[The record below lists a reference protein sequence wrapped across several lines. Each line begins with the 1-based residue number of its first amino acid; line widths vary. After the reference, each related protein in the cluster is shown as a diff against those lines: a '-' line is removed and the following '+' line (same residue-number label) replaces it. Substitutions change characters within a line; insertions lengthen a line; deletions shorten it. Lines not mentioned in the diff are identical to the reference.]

1 MRYYILQI
9 SFCEATM
16 NEARIKELKNI
27 ANDVRI
33 GIIDAT
39 HAAKC
44 GHPGGSLSIAD
55 ILTYLYFEKMNID
68 PKNPKMENRD
78 RFVLSKG
85 HTAPG
90 LYATLAHRGFFPVED
105 LVTLR
110 KIDSYLQGHPDMN
123 KVPGVDMTTGS
134 LGLGISAA
142 CGMALAGKIENKDYR
157 VYTII
162 GDGESEEG
170 QVWEASMFASHYKLD
185 NLCVILDLN
194 GLQIDGPITEV
205 MNPTPHD
212 KKFEAFGFHVIT
224 IDGHDFDQIETAF
237 AEAETVK
244 GQPTVI
250 IAKTTKGKDV
260 SFMENSVNWH
270 GAAPNDEQ
278 HAQAIAEL
286 KTRFINRRAR

>member
-1 MRYYILQI
+1 
-9 SFCEATM
+9 M
-16 NEARIKELKNI
+16 NEARIIDLKNI
-27 ANDVRI
+27 ANNVRI

-39 HAAKC
+39 HSAKC

-55 ILTYLYFEKMNID
+55 ILTYLYFEKMNVD
-68 PKNPKMENRD
+68 PKNPQMQNRD

-105 LVTLR
+105 LITLR

-142 CGMALAGKIENKDYR
+142 CGMALAGKIENKNYR

-224 IDGHDFDQIETAF
+224 IDGHDFNQIEAAF
-237 AEAETVK
+237 AEAETIK
-244 GQPTVI
+244 GKPTVI

-278 HAQAIAEL
+278 HAVAIAEL
-286 KTRFINRRAR
+286 NERFI